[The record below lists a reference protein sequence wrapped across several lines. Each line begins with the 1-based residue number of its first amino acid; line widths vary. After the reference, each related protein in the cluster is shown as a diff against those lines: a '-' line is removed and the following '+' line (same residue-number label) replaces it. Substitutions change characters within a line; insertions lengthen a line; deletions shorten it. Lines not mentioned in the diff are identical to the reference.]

1 MVNRRLIETWVGVF
15 IFIGISALA
24 MLAMQVSNITVIT
37 EQGGY
42 HVTARF
48 DNIGGLKVRSPVT
61 MAGVRLGQVTKIE
74 FDQNS
79 YDAVVTMRI
88 KEDYN
93 ALPIDTSASIYT
105 SGVLG
110 ENYIGLMAGAE
121 SEYLKDGSQ
130 IDITQGA
137 LVLENLIGRIFVNQS
152 SSPISIDGK

>member
-42 HVTARF
+42 NVTARF

-121 SEYLKDGSQ
+121 SEYLEDGSQ